1 MSENGTDYIQDQL
14 YSYQDANEDKNH
26 SRQADPV
33 GNMTDLQPGM
43 IVSDSDD
50 DRAYHITGASGDG
63 YLELVQRLGVFSAA
77 LTDPPTEAEIIALVG
92 TAAAVG
98 DGGSRLIQDAN
109 SPFKKY
115 LVTSNGT
122 LFYYVLMTEAV

>member
-26 SRQADPV
+26 NRQADPV

-50 DRAYHITGASGDG
+50 EKLWHITAAG
-63 YLELVQRLGVFSAA
+63 ENEIVQRLEVFSAA
-77 LTDPPTEAEIIALVG
+77 LSDPPTEAEIIALVG
-92 TAAAVG
+92 TAAVVG
-98 DGGSRLIQDAN
+98 EGGIRLIQDAN

>member
-1 MSENGTDYIQDQL
+1 MSEDGSDYTQDQL

-26 SRQADPV
+26 NRQADPV
-33 GNMTDLQPGM
+33 GSMAALQEGM
-43 IVSDSDD
+43 IVSDSADEKLW
-50 DRAYHITGASGDG
+50 HITAAG
-63 YLELVQRLGVFSAA
+63 ENEIVQRLEVFSAA

-98 DGGSRLIQDAN
+98 EGGSRLIQDAN

>member
-1 MSENGTDYIQDQL
+1 MSKEGTDYPVNFFYGQ
-14 YSYQDANEDKNH
+14 QDANEDKNH
-26 SRQADPV
+26 NRQAGPV
-33 GNMTDLQPGM
+33 GSMTDLQPGM

-50 DRAYHITGASGDG
+50 EKLWHITAAG
-63 YLELVQRLGVFSAA
+63 ENEIVQRLEVFSAA
-77 LTDPPTEAEIIALVG
+77 LSDPPTEAEIIALVG
-92 TAAAVG
+92 TAAVVG
-98 DGGSRLIQDAN
+98 EGGIRLIQDAN